1 MDSYAAGYT
10 AAYGG
15 QGGNYGSSIQRTP
28 GTDPLVPQPLKG
40 RRMASPDAA
49 TMRNLVKQGKAMP
62 APGQSRPGRFQ
73 IRNADDLDNAIQA
86 VGRVPAEGRPKVRKF
101 IMKRAAQLGLSS
113 RIPDTWDSSGNLK
126 SGS

>member
-1 MDSYAAGYT
+1 MAA
-10 AAYGG
+10 
-15 QGGNYGSSIQRTP
+15 
-28 GTDPLVPQPLKG
+28 
-40 RRMASPDAA
+40 PDAA
-49 TMRNLVKQGKAMP
+49 TMKRLVKQGKAMP

-73 IRNADDLDNAIQA
+73 IRTAAELDDAIQA
-86 VGRVPAEGRPKVRKF
+86 VGRVPAEGRPAVRKF